1 MIFDF
6 VFSRAYH
13 FKKAESGLME
23 RATKDFFPARKKESL
38 RLGPRILTTILA
50 LFLGTAVLPAPA
62 LQEQQS
68 NPAEWSRTKK
78 EHFLREA
85 NVLRQKRMGKGIT
98 GSVRA
103 TLGNEEGIHDAQIQ
117 LVAEFK
123 PRFESARV
131 TEFDFKDTWKF
142 NVAAYILDQILDINM
157 VPVTVEREVDGQA
170 ASVTWWIDDVLMTE
184 KDRYFKKTNP
194 PDIRKWNQQ
203 MYVVFVFDE
212 LISNSD
218 RNFGNLVI
226 TKNWDIW
233 MIDHTRAFR
242 TFHELRKPKK
252 LVRCDRQLLENLRK
266 LERTTLQVKLG
277 RYLSALEIDGVLARR
292 DAIVNR
298 FDKKTA
304 REGADSVL
312 YDYLVERKSSH
323 P

>member
-1 MIFDF
+1 
-6 VFSRAYH
+6 
-13 FKKAESGLME
+13 ME
-23 RATKDFFPARKKESL
+23 RATKSFIAARKKEFL
-38 RLGPRILTTILA
+38 WLGLRILSLILA
-50 LFLGTAVLPAPA
+50 LFLGTAALPSLA

-68 NPAEWSRTKK
+68 NPAEWSRAKK
-78 EHFLREA
+78 EQFLREA
-85 NVLRQKRMGKGIT
+85 KVLRQKRIGGGIT
-98 GSVRA
+98 GSIRA
-103 TLGNEEGIHDAQIQ
+103 TLGNEEGVHDAQIQ

-131 TEFDFKDTWKF
+131 TEFDFKDNWKF
-142 NVAAYILDQILDINM
+142 NVAAYILDQPLGIDM

-218 RNFGNLVI
+218 RNFGNLII

-242 TFHELRKPKK
+242 TFHGLRNAKK
-252 LVRCDRQLLENLRK
+252 LVRCDRRLLENLRR
-266 LERTTLQVKLG
+266 LDRTTLQAKLG

-292 DAIVNR
+292 DAIVNH

-312 YDYLVERKSSH
+312 YDYLVGRKAAH